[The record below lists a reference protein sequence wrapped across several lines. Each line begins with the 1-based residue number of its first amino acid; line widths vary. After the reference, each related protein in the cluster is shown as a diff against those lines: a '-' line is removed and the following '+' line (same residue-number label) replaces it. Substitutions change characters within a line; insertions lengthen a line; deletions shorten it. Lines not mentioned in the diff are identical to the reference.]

1 MYIFVDAG
9 TLRRMC
15 DDQEDLLSFRALLAM
30 CRQGLFACAPREGV
44 SSMPQAR
51 EADRVIFLVT
61 DAIIDELSSQGW
73 DQFDWLTKD
82 AESPLLVGNDW
93 GVVEV
98 IETTLHSQLLK
109 LSPAQEL
116 AASRSGLGRGLVRLL
131 DFACLWASQI
141 DQEDRVLVLSSS
153 QEFCRFAA
161 EVGAV
166 RAVHA
171 DEAKRRL
178 LEGPQGGGQP
188 PAEEA
193 AEGGAQSATAAAAGT
208 RFSAELVSSLFLS
221 GAAAHLG
228 GSAARAAEAG
238 GLLGELQGAIELL
251 SSARTLLGL
260 DTGDPETAGC
270 AKHIDEA
277 LRRWER
283 IVTGRMP

>member
-1 MYIFVDAG
+1 
-9 TLRRMC
+9 
-15 DDQEDLLSFRALLAM
+15 
-30 CRQGLFACAPREGV
+30 
-44 SSMPQAR
+44 
-51 EADRVIFLVT
+51 
-61 DAIIDELSSQGW
+61 GW

-238 GLLGELQGAIELL
+238 GLLGELQERQRRRRRPPSGAIELL